1 MINEKLSFD
10 NLPEAVGY
18 LISKIEILEQKI
30 DAIAPTQKA
39 PNTKTTIDINVAA
52 ELIQKAKST
61 IYTMVRLGR
70 IPAYKKGKK
79 LYFIEEELQQ
89 WLVDSPT
96 LCAKN
101 NRTETRARKASLE
114 IEKMMKEFRKV
125 SLEDSKK

>member
-10 NLPEAVGY
+10 NLPEAVRY
-18 LISKIEILEQKI
+18 LISKIEVLEQKI
-30 DAIAPTQKA
+30 DAITPTSKQT
-39 PNTKTTIDINVAA
+39 NTRTTIDIDTAV

-89 WLVDSPT
+89 WLIDSPT
-96 LCAKN
+96 LCTRN
-101 NRTETRARKASLE
+101 NRTEVRKNISEYGNKKPARL
-114 IEKMMKEFRKV
+114 I
-125 SLEDSKK
+125 L

>member
-18 LISKIEILEQKI
+18 LIRKIEVLEQKI
-30 DAIAPTQKA
+30 DAMAPTPKC
-39 PNTKTTIDINVAA
+39 PNAQTTIDIGKAA

-79 LYFIEEELQQ
+79 LYFIEEELQK
-89 WLVDSPT
+89 WIIDSPT
-96 LCAKN
+96 LCTKN
-101 NRTETRARKASLE
+101 NC
-114 IEKMMKEFRKV
+114 IEAKENIHKLGNKRP
-125 SLEDSKK
+125 SRLIL

>member
-101 NRTETRARKASLE
+101 NRTEARESILKHGNKRPSRL
-114 IEKMMKEFRKV
+114 I
-125 SLEDSKK
+125 L